1 MKNAIDPKIIF
12 DFPILE
18 KKVNGSRLVYL
29 DNAATTQKPRNVIDS
44 ISNYY
49 IQHNGNP
56 HRGAH
61 TLSVEATSLY
71 DNAKETV
78 KNFINADS
86 KDEIIFTKNSTE
98 SLNLLASS
106 LSSFFKEGDEILLCI
121 SEHHSNILPWMR
133 LSKDNN
139 LKLNYLYIDDQGNI
153 PESEYKKINS
163 RTKLVSIAQ
172 MSNVLGTIFPVRE
185 ISQMAH
191 EKGAIVVIDAA
202 QSIPHIKVDVKD
214 IDADFLVFSAH
225 KMLGPM
231 GIGVLYGKKHLL
243 DNMPP
248 FLLGGDMI
256 EYVYEDYATY
266 AEVPFKFEAGTQNV
280 EGAVGLEAAIHYI
293 EKIGLQNIEA
303 HEKMLT
309 EYAMQ
314 EMLKI
319 PYINI
324 YGPTNLE
331 KHGGIISFNVKDV
344 HPHDVSTVL
353 DSYGVASRAG
363 HHCCQPLMRYMG
375 INASVRISF
384 YLYNSLEDI
393 DIFIES
399 IKNVRKWLGYGS

>member
-12 DFPILE
+12 DFPVLE

-363 HHCCQPLMRYMG
+363 HHCCQPLMRYRG